1 MATTIG
7 LPDTIRGHLGL
18 AAAVVL
24 VIQAYL
30 LGQAALGQE
39 PPIPAEIV
47 WAIGL
52 IAAVLVAI
60 RDYGG
65 VRDATTA
72 RVAKEQNGSL
82 EQHRAIP
89 KQKP

>member
-1 MATTIG
+1 MAKTVG

-18 AAAVVL
+18 AATIVL

-30 LGQAALGQE
+30 LGQNVMNGEAMV
-39 PPIPAEIV
+39 PANIV

-52 IAAVLVAI
+52 IAAVLVAV

-65 VRDATTA
+65 VRDASTA
-72 RVAKEQNGSL
+72 RVAKEVDGGLSQY
-82 EQHRAIP
+82 RAVP
-89 KQKP
+89 GKT